1 MRFFDEKLQDENIH
15 AEVSKL
21 EGKEE
26 KYVKLSSSN
35 PTLLATKKQQLVGLL
50 QAIKCEEIEIN
61 SQKLQ
66 DVDREIKSMK
76 LLVLSDYKNGKWN
89 VYYTEKSEFEK
100 LKLFIKPSK
109 RQGRTFQVQTNDI
122 NQSEPLQGTTP
133 GVYKGPS
140 KWQSAATPS
149 SFSATSNND
158 NTGLADLGKSVLLK
172 KEIQQNGICTKIYQG
187 SITRANVDAI
197 VNAANEKL
205 DNCGG
210 VAEVIS
216 KAAGKEME
224 YECKEEIRKRSRI
237 KVSENVLTK
246 AGYLPCHWIIHA
258 VGPRWSDYTDKEKAL
273 ESLYQTVINILKTA
287 CDNTMKS
294 VVMPP
299 ISSGQ
304 YLIYVS
310 IFIGN
315 SNAS

>member
-1 MRFFDEKLQDENIH
+1 MTFFFEKLQKLQGENIH

-21 EGKEE
+21 EDKGE

-35 PTLLATKKQQLVGLL
+35 PTLLATKKQKLKRLL
-50 QAIKCEEIEIN
+50 ETIKCEEIEIN
-61 SQKLQ
+61 SQKLL
-66 DVDREIKSMK
+66 DVDREMKSKK
-76 LLVLSDYKNGKWN
+76 LLVLSDYKNGKLN
-89 VYYTEKSEFEK
+89 VYYTEKSEYEK
-100 LKLFIKPSK
+100 IKHFIKPSK
-109 RQGRTFQVQTNDI
+109 RRDRTFQAQMNDI
-122 NQSEPLQGTTP
+122 NQSEPPQGTTP

-140 KWQSAATPS
+140 KWQPAAARS

-158 NTGLADLGKSVLLK
+158 NTGFADLGKSVLLK
-172 KEIQQNGICTKIYQG
+172 KEIQENGICTKIYQG

-224 YECKEEIRKRSRI
+224 YECEGEIRKRSKI

-246 AGYLPCHWIIHA
+246 AGNLPCRWIIHA

-287 CDNTMKS
+287 RDHTMKS

-304 YLIYVS
+304 YLIETY
-310 IFIGN
+310 
-315 SNAS
+315 